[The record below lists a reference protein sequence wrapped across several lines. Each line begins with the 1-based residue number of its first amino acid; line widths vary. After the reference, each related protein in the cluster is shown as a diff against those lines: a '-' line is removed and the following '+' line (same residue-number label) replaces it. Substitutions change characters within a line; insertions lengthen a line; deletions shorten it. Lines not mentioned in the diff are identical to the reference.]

1 MLVAIFDSQVGLE
14 AYLGHPTPAAMTGV
28 YHIPSNCLVVYD
40 FGRNRAFLESK
51 RRAGEVARQIP
62 NDLARQ
68 HFLGT
73 INRQVRDVRAGANVG
88 TVMHEV
94 AHQLSFNCGLL
105 NRNGDVPLWLGE
117 GLACYCE
124 PTVNGDWQG
133 IGEANAMRAGT
144 LAEAVQGRGGFLPLR
159 TLIAGDDWLRKA
171 QSVDRILLGYA
182 QSWAL
187 FHLLMEE
194 RPRELRRYLAL
205 VYDRRTP
212 DHRLADFAQAFG
224 ADLDRF
230 EKRYQAHLRDLVREQ
245 ARPGR

>member
-1 MLVAIFDSQVGLE
+1 MAR
-14 AYLGHPTPAAMTGV
+14 T
-28 YHIPSNCLVVYD
+28 IPS
-40 FGRNRAFLESK
+40 
-51 RRAGEVARQIP
+51 
-62 NDLARQ
+62 DLARR

-73 INRQVRDVRAGANVG
+73 VNRQSHDFRAGANVG

-105 NRNGDVPLWLGE
+105 NREGDVPLWLGE

-133 IGEANAMRAGT
+133 IGEPNLMRAGT
-144 LAEAVQGRGGFLPLR
+144 LAEPAHGRGAFIPLR
-159 TLIAGDDWLRKA
+159 TLVGGDDWLRKA
-171 QSVDRILLGYA
+171 HGVDRILLGYA

-194 RPRELRRYLAL
+194 KPRELRRYLAL
-205 VYDRRTP
+205 IYDRRTP

-230 EKRYQAHLRDLVREQ
+230 EKRYQAHMRDLVREQ
-245 ARPGR
+245 ARPGK